1 MAQQVQ
7 AKPVGNTLF
16 FWYPQPND
24 LTKKTNDLTSGSPF
38 CDATPNSQGED
49 WFTKYVYEIAS
60 VNQVQKRLAYV
71 ECDYVQ

>member
-24 LTKKTNDLTSGSPF
+24 LTKKTSGSDALF
-38 CDATPNSQGED
+38 CNATPNSQGED

>member
-24 LTKKTNDLTSGSPF
+24 LTKKTSNANGGLF
-38 CDATPNSQGED
+38 CNATPNSQGED